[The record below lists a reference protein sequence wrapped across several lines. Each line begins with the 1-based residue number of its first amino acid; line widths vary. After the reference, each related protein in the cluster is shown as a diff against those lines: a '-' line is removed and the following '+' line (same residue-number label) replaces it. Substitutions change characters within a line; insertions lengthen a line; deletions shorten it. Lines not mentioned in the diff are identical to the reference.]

1 MKPSLIKYITSSS
14 KYILIFLLF
23 TYISFLLYNSR
34 SKLENKIIELE
45 VVNKQM
51 AEQKE
56 IWLAANDSL
65 KISIQQKDVKLEYLE
80 KRDSELLIKLKSIN
94 NQINNLN
101 VKYEKA
107 NNFTYNYNSDSVK
120 QYFSNLK

>member
-14 KYILIFLLF
+14 KYILIFLVF
-23 TYISFLLYNSR
+23 VYVSFLLNNSR
-34 SKLENKIIELE
+34 SKLEEKIIELQI
-45 VVNKQM
+45 VNKQM
-51 AEQKE
+51 TEQKQ
-56 IWLAANDSL
+56 IWGKANDSL
-65 KISIQQKDVKLEYLE
+65 KISIELKDVKLRQFE
-80 KRDSELLIKLKSIN
+80 KIESEILNKLKVVN